1 MLELTEKVKN
11 QTYEVSL
18 KSNGV
23 VVGSFVKIDGFFY
36 YYPPKER
43 FWGCFSE
50 EFLSNL
56 SSELEKLNLPIN
68 KSIDKYF
75 ELQT

>member
-1 MLELTEKVKN
+1 MLHLEEKIKN

-36 YYPPKER
+36 YYPPRER

>member
-23 VVGSFVKIDGFFY
+23 IVGSFVKIDGFFY

-56 SSELEKLNLPIN
+56 SSELVKLNLPIN